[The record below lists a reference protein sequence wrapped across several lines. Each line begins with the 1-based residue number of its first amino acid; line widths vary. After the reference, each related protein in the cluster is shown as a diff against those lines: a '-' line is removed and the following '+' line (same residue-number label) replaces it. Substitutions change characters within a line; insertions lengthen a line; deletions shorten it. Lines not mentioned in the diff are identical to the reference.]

1 MPERAFDRRK
11 TQVKVSDDR
20 LTPLEIAELLESDR
34 EMPFAIAPLL
44 KGGESPAAYGREAW
58 SEDASYYTSGN
69 GAGRLIVAFTHPG
82 GRLGVPIS
90 SFLQILRDDVYDV
103 ILLRDAS
110 ELQYTHGIQG
120 LGTFLETMRRIED
133 FANSKGFQQI
143 ITFGSSMGGY
153 PALRGGRLLKA
164 RRAISVG
171 GRYAWHPGRL
181 MRNERSVQAFD
192 LLCAC
197 ASPSTTEL
205 VGVYSYRH
213 EQDKGAF
220 DLLQET
226 FPECSGVPIDTDQH
240 NIAGYFYKAGLL
252 PLFLA
257 CLFDYWDEVEIRT
270 DLLGR
275 VEQAARHSLIWGALR
290 DERALRATRAKI
302 DRRHTRIR
310 EWLQGTPLRSVIRP
324 IRALRRVLR
333 DWSGSPKR

>member
-20 LTPLEIAELLESDR
+20 LTPLEIAKLLESDR
-34 EMPFAIAPLL
+34 EIPFAIAPLL
-44 KGGESPAAYGREAW
+44 KDGESPAAYRREAW
-58 SEDASYYTSGN
+58 SEDATYYTSGN

-90 SFLQILRDDVYDV
+90 SFLQMLRDDVYDV
-103 ILLRDAS
+103 ILLRDSS

-120 LGTFLETMRRIED
+120 LGTFLETLKRIED
-133 FANSKGFQQI
+133 FADSKGFQQI

-153 PALRGGRLLKA
+153 PALRAGRLLKA

-197 ASPSTTEL
+197 ASPSPTEL
-205 VGVYSYRH
+205 VAVYSYRH
-213 EQDKGAF
+213 ELDKSAF
-220 DLLQET
+220 DLLKGT
-226 FPECSGVPIDTDQH
+226 FPDCSAVPINIDQH
-240 NIAGYFYKAGLL
+240 NIAGYFYKARLL

-270 DLLGR
+270 DLLAR
-275 VEQAARHSLIWGALR
+275 VEEAARHSLIWGALR
-290 DERALRATRAKI
+290 DERALRTSRAQI
-302 DRRHTRIR
+302 DQRHSRMR
-310 EWLQGTPLRSVIRP
+310 EWLQGTPLWPFIRP
-324 IRALRRVLR
+324 IRALRRILR
-333 DWSGSPKR
+333 DWSGSSKR